1 MLLLLLFSLKKGLSE
16 AQQLRDYFF
25 TNLLAFHYIFQSSGL
40 NVRIKEIVNIDI
52 YFL

>member
-25 TNLLAFHYIFQSSGL
+25 TNLLAFHYILLSTGL
-40 NVRIKEIVNIDI
+40 SVRVKEIVDIDI